1 MKWLATIDQFS
12 RNIVKITPPSGEY
25 TVYMQRP
32 DQESTQDTNDEIWR
46 ISIYIL
52 DVRLKGFLFLKYNK
66 KLTKLV
72 E

>member
-12 RNIVKITPPSGEY
+12 RNIVKITPPSGGY
-25 TVYMQRP
+25 TVYIQHP
-32 DQESTQDTNDEIWR
+32 EQESTRDTNDEIWR

-52 DVRLKGFLFLKYNK
+52 DVRLEGFLKYNK
-66 KLTKLV
+66 KLTKLA